1 MERGVRLLSSSSS
14 INKTNDDCLKMKKE
28 IKRLRKKVNTLQNE
42 VTKANENVG
51 RYMTQS
57 TLTSF
62 GIKLLK
68 KSSEGEGSPK
78 LLRDISQQVSDTF
91 FTPTIVRKRTVKLSS
106 PHVKL
111 RKKPRRTESSIAQE
125 IFTNPLL
132 PEIPDKVWT
141 TLNYGASQPSELSQ
155 FQFSQSIYE

>member
-125 IFTNPLL
+125 IFTSNKQHHL
-132 PEIPDKVWT
+132 I
-141 TLNYGASQPSELSQ
+141 
-155 FQFSQSIYE
+155 IC